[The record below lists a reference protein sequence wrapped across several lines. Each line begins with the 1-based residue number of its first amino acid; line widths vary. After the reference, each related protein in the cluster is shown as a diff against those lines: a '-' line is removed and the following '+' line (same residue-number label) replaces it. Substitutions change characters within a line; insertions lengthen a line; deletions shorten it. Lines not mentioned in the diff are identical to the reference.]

1 MKAAQIRCLN
11 NNSSPTKRVLFLGC
25 GQSHTNLISTLVR
38 HNCSVDQTED
48 LIDGD
53 GNYDLVVSFGYRHI
67 LKKRVIDNLGCPIFN
82 LHISYLPFNRGAHPN
97 FWSFYENTPSGVTIH
112 LIDEGVDTGPI
123 VYQRYVNFE
132 NDEKTFAKTYE
143 RLIDEIESLFED
155 EAENILFDKWE
166 SKPQRGKG
174 SVHFVRDLP
183 IQFAGWNSIIDDE
196 LRRLNNLGLSQND
209 K

>member
-1 MKAAQIRCLN
+1 M
-11 NNSSPTKRVLFLGC
+11 
-25 GQSHTNLISTLVR
+25 
-38 HNCSVDQTED
+38 
-48 LIDGD
+48 
-53 GNYDLVVSFGYRHI
+53 
-67 LKKRVIDNLGCPIFN
+67 
-82 LHISYLPFNRGAHPN
+82 
-97 FWSFYENTPSGVTIH
+97 TIH
-112 LIDEGVDTGPI
+112 LIDEGVVTGPI

-132 NDEKTFAKTYE
+132 NDEKTFVKTYE
-143 RLIDEIESLFED
+143 RLVAEIESLFDD

-174 SVHFVRDLP
+174 SVHFMRDLP